1 MKCNNCGA
9 EWNVGNSKS
18 IVTKCPFCGES
29 LIQDLQETLEEVTM
43 SSVLQQI
50 VKQFGLEI
58 FTNNSKCISI
68 FKDLAPGL
76 KKEQRW
82 LGMALEDYDIV
93 SYFINCEEK
102 DRKQHI
108 SKAIYAMEADLAETA
123 QKEILTAFVSV
134 FGWDE
139 ALLQEYFKD
148 NVKSD
153 DEVTA
158 KQDTENTLMKQN
170 SAIVSEEAE
179 LLYQEGEMYYH
190 GHGVEKNFAKARYYY
205 QKAAEQGHAEAQNSC
220 ANMYYNGEGVAQDY
234 RKAAE
239 WYRKAAE
246 QGHAKAQNTLGAM
259 CLDGEGVTKDYHTAL
274 VLFQNADKQGNMHAT
289 FNLGLMYQ
297 NGWGVNR
304 NNETAR
310 AYYEKAVARGY
321 TDAKKKLDEI
331 NEIIY
336 SEKIVDAEAQ
346 YQEGEKYYNKKD
358 YERAVKWYR
367 KAAGQ
372 GHAEAQSKLGDMY
385 YDGQGI
391 ENDYYK
397 AVEWYRKAAEQG
409 LVWPQFR
416 LGWMYDEG
424 LGVSQDYSKSMEYY
438 QKAVKQGYAMAQ
450 NNLGVMYLDGK
461 GIDKDYRTAFH
472 LFQKAD
478 EQKNMHAP
486 WNLGLMYERG
496 LGVYKNLDT
505 AKCYYE
511 KAAERGHTN
520 AKKKVEEINN
530 LATSG
535 RTIYDMEVR
544 IKRLRQSFDDAFWRS
559 CYGHVA
565 VLDLIP
571 PKKAQKVVSTYAKNT
586 GINVGDIKVM
596 FDTTA
601 FGGGDKGL
609 ILTYRYIIS
618 SEGKKLLPLSR
629 ISHLKIRIPS
639 GIPDPEKY
647 KITVSAI
654 EHNGTEHQLIILD
667 NEPYYKDI
675 LKKINELVFDTYL
688 PTEAE
693 QSGSEVLI
701 NHEKSKEFV
710 NIKDP
715 VKQLREAFAEDF
727 WNSHKGDVAVLEL
740 VSLKKARNVVTSYAK
755 NTNIN
760 IADIRIL
767 FDATIFGSGKDGL
780 ILTDQYIIGSK
791 GKELL
796 PLSTISYLK
805 TEITTYSGGFM
816 VFAVEYNG
824 KAHPLAELYNN
835 QYNKDVLEK
844 INELIFNIH
853 IPLDLL

>member
-1 MKCNNCGA
+1 MRCNNCGA

-18 IVTKCPFCGES
+18 VVTKCPFCGES
-29 LIQDLQETLEEVTM
+29 LIQDIQETLEEVTM
-43 SSVLQQI
+43 SSVLQQM
-50 VKQFGLEI
+50 VKQFGLDI
-58 FTNNSKCISI
+58 FSNNSKCLSI

-82 LGMALEDYDIV
+82 LGMALEDYNIV
-93 SYFINCEEK
+93 SYFIDCEEK

-148 NVKSD
+148 DVRSG

-158 KQDTENTLMKQN
+158 KQDRENTLPQQD
-170 SAIVSEEAE
+170 STIVSEEAE
-179 LLYQEGEMYYH
+179 MQYQEGEMYYH

-205 QKAAEQGHAEAQNSC
+205 QKAAEQGHTEAQNSC
-220 ANMYYNGEGVAQDY
+220 ANMYYNGEGVAQDF

-246 QGHAKAQNTLGAM
+246 QGHAKAQNTLGVMYLTGKGIA
-259 CLDGEGVTKDYHTAL
+259 KDYQMAL
-274 VLFQNADKQGNMHAT
+274 ALFQQADKQGNMHAA

-297 NGWGVNR
+297 NGWGVDR
-304 NNETAR
+304 NNETVR
-310 AYYEKAVARGY
+310 TYYERAVGRGY

-346 YQEGEKYYNKKD
+346 YQEGEKYYNKND
-358 YERAVKWYR
+358 YKRAVKWYR
-367 KAAGQ
+367 KAAEQ
-372 GHAEAQSKLGDMY
+372 GLAEAQSKLGDMY
-385 YDGQGI
+385 YDGQGVAQ
-391 ENDYYK
+391 DYEE
-397 AVEWYRKAAEQG
+397 AVKWYRKAMEQG
-409 LVWPQFR
+409 LIWPQFR
-416 LGWMYDEG
+416 LGWMYDQG
-424 LGVSQDYSKSMEYY
+424 LGILQDYSKSMEYY
-438 QKAVKQGYAMAQ
+438 RKAADQGYALAQ
-450 NNLGVMYLDGK
+450 NNLGALYLDGK

-478 EQKNMHAP
+478 EQENAYAA

-511 KAAERGHTN
+511 KATKRGHPD

-535 RTIYDMEVR
+535 RTIYDIEAR
-544 IKRLRQSFDDAFWRS
+544 IKLLRQAFNDAFWSS
-559 CYGHVA
+559 CNGHVA
-565 VLDLIP
+565 VLDLIS

-586 GINVGDIKVM
+586 GINAGDIIAM
-596 FDTTA
+596 FDTTV

-609 ILTYRYIIS
+609 ILTYHYIIS
-618 SEGKKLLPLSR
+618 SEGKELLPLSR

-639 GIPDPEKY
+639 GIPDPDKY
-647 KITVSAI
+647 MIRVSAI
-654 EHNGTEHQLIILD
+654 EHNGTEHKLILLD
-667 NEPYYKDI
+667 NTPYYKDV

-688 PTEAE
+688 LTEAE
-693 QSGSEVLI
+693 QSGPVELV
-701 NHEKSKEFV
+701 NQQKNKEIA
-710 NIKDP
+710 NIKDS
-715 VKQLREAFAEDF
+715 VKQIREAFDEDF

-740 VSLKKARNVVTSYAK
+740 ISLKKARNVVTSYAK
-755 NTNIN
+755 DTNIK

-767 FDATIFGSGKDGL
+767 VDATIFGSGKDGL
-780 ILTDQYIIGSK
+780 VLTDQYIIGSES
-791 GKELL
+791 KELL
-796 PLSTISYLK
+796 PLSLISHLK
-805 TEITTYSGGFM
+805 AELTNSNGGFM

-824 KAHPLAELYNN
+824 TVHPLTNICH
-835 QYNKDVLEK
+835 QYVKDVLEK
-844 INELIFNIH
+844 INEIIFNIH